1 MDTTIFRTLLAIDPN
16 TNFPISTNYV
26 LSTDGFGNL
35 SWQNSIYNLST
46 ISQDFGIL
54 PSTIVSLS
62 TQIYD
67 LQQIS
72 PGSVP
77 VSQFTSTVAGLGSVG
92 YVSTSQLVS
101 TLTGLG
107 SIGYLSS
114 LSSLG
119 SVGYVS
125 STQLTSTVAGLG
137 TSTYVSSSQLIST
150 VIGLGSS
157 RYVSSSQ
164 LASTLSNLGTTG
176 YVSSTSLFSTVRGLG
191 TSGYVSSS
199 QLISTVRG
207 LGSIGYVSQATLS
220 TTIGERLNVFFN
232 TANTLSIN
240 GNNNYVFISSMNE
253 PYFFSS
259 IFNSSITYKGNNGSL
274 LAEVSTTGPITNRT
288 TDFFISTVNTKFDSF
303 SSFINNR
310 SRLTLDIYPNILFT
324 NINTNGISR
333 AFTVSS
339 FLQYGG
345 SPILDPIH
353 QTVLYGINNAASNS
367 FNTSMRLNVAGS
379 VINSNYVNPYVLIH
393 RVVGA
398 GDTAANTFS
407 NANVTLF
414 FDSTTSYYLTIQNL
428 TN

>member
-1 MDTTIFRTLLAIDPN
+1 MDPTIYRSLLAIDPN

-35 SWQNSIYNLST
+35 SWQNVIYNLST
-46 ISQDFGIL
+46 ISRDVGIL
-54 PSTIVSLS
+54 PSTLVGLS
-62 TQIYD
+62 TQIYN

-77 VSQFTSTVAGLGSVG
+77 VSQFTSTVSGLGSIG
-92 YVSTSQLVS
+92 YVSTSQLTSTVRGLGTIGYVS
-101 TLTGLG
+101 SVNYLG
-107 SIGYLSS
+107 SI
-114 LSSLG
+114 
-119 SVGYVS
+119 GYVS
-125 STQLTSTVAGLG
+125 STQLISTVTGLG
-137 TSTYVSSSQLIST
+137 TTGYISSSQLLSSI
-150 VIGLGSS
+150 IGLGSL

-164 LASTLSNLGTTG
+164 LASTITNLATTG
-176 YVSSTSLFSTVRGLG
+176 YVSSATLYSTVRGLG

-199 QLISTVRG
+199 QLVSTVSG

-220 TTIGERLNVFFN
+220 TTVGERLNVFFN

-240 GNNNYVFISSMNE
+240 GNNNYVSISSMNQ

-259 IFNSSITYKGNNGSL
+259 IFNSSIMYKGNNGAL
-274 LAEVSTTGPITNRT
+274 LAQQSTTGVT
-288 TDFFISTVNTKFDSF
+288 TDFYISTLNTQFDSF

-310 SRLTLDIYPNILFT
+310 TRLTLDLYPNILFP

-333 AFTVSS
+333 TFVVSS

-345 SPILDPIH
+345 APLFSTVH
-353 QTVLYGINNAASNS
+353 QTWLYGINNDASNM
-367 FNTSMRLNVAGS
+367 FAPTVRMNVSGS
-379 VINSNYVNPYVLIH
+379 IINSNYINPYVLVH
-393 RVVGA
+393 RVVS
-398 GDTAANTFS
+398 AADVIPNGFS
-407 NANVTLF
+407 NRNVTLF